1 MNVVPLVGLGVT
13 VRGSLRRLA
22 PSGIDIPNT
31 RGAMIGK
38 SKKLTLA
45 REKASGFPPSNARKR
60 SSRTR
65 RESHILKGV

>member
-38 SKKLTLA
+38 SKKLTLRQGESLRLSA
-45 REKASGFPPSNARKR
+45 QQREEKEQQNKA
-60 SSRTR
+60 
-65 RESHILKGV
+65 

>member
-31 RGAMIGK
+31 LGAMIGK
-38 SKKLTLA
+38 SKKLTLRQGESLRLSA
-45 REKASGFPPSNARKR
+45 QQREEKEQQNKA
-60 SSRTR
+60 
-65 RESHILKGV
+65 